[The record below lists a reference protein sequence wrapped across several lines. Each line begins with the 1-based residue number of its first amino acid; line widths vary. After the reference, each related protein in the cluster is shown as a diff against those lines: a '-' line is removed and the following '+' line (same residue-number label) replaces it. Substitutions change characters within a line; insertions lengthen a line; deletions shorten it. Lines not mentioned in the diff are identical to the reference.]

1 MGRWRTRE
9 HLAAAS
15 NLAPR
20 IAALET
26 ELPRSR
32 GTPTST
38 PVPGDEEVEGL
49 EAETCAGRHGR
60 QVEVVLLTGRAA
72 MATQSTEEWMERRI
86 PEKREKRRF
95 CLGQREK
102 KATRPRGDV

>member
-72 MATQSTEEWMERRI
+72 MATQSMEWR
-86 PEKREKRRF
+86 EKREKRRC

>member
-1 MGRWRTRE
+1 M
-9 HLAAAS
+9 
-15 NLAPR
+15 
-20 IAALET
+20 
-26 ELPRSR
+26 
-32 GTPTST
+32 
-38 PVPGDEEVEGL
+38 EGL

-72 MATQSTEEWMERRI
+72 MATQSMEEWR
-86 PEKREKRRF
+86 EKREKRRC